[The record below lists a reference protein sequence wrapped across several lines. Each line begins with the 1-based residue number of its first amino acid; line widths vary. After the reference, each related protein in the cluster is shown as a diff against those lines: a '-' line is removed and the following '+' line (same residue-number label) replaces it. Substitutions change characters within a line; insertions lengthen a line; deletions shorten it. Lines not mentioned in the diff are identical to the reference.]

1 MLKPAIQLYPYQEKW
16 FLDRPR
22 FKAGMFTRQ
31 GGKTFTSTL
40 EIVDSCHMAEAQGK
54 KERWVILS
62 RGERQAKEAMEEGVK
77 LHCKAYNMAIEYI
90 ESEFKAEDGT
100 SYKQLEVTLP
110 GGSRITALPANPDT
124 ARGFSANVLL
134 DEFDIHQD
142 SRKIWAALF
151 PVVSSGNKRLIVI
164 STPKNK
170 GGKFYDIMT
179 SNDDVWS
186 RHEVNIHQAVEQGLP
201 RDVELLK
208 QALNDPD
215 VWAQE
220 FELDWLDGATAWLS
234 YDLINQAEH
243 QDAGIPSLYTGG
255 DIYVGN
261 DIAVRN
267 DLWVAW
273 VKEKVGDVLWTREI
287 SILHRVAFADHD
299 AEMDRIFS
307 HYNPVRLVMDQ
318 TGIGEKP
325 VEDAKRRYGE
335 YRVEGMMF
343 TGGNKQILATTG
355 KQSFED
361 HRERIPRG
369 DQQLRDDLHSLKK
382 TATPTGAPRFDADH
396 TGSSH
401 ADRTWAGFLSTYAA
415 TNPAE
420 MFEYEA
426 IKKQSKDNQSQF
438 KNTTF
443 GNSKR
448 GLL

>member
-1 MLKPAIQLYPYQEKW
+1 MSLPAIQLYPYQEKW
-16 FLDRPR
+16 FLDRSR

-40 EIVDSCHMAEAQGK
+40 EIVDSCHLAEAHGR

-62 RGERQAKEAMEEGVK
+62 RGERQAKEAMEEGIK

-100 SYKQLEVTLP
+100 TYKQLEVSLP

-170 GGKFYDIMT
+170 GGKFYDIIT
-179 SNDDVWS
+179 GKDTVWS
-186 RHEVNIHQAVEQGLP
+186 RHITDIHQAVKDGLP
-201 RDVELLK
+201 RDIELLK
-208 QALNDPD
+208 TAMNDPD

-243 QDAGIPSLYTGG
+243 PDAGIPDNYAGG
-255 DIYVGN
+255 DIYIGN
-261 DIAVRN
+261 DIAIRN

-287 SILHRVAFADHD
+287 VELHRKSFAEHD
-299 AEMDRIFS
+299 ATMDRLFVQ
-307 HYNPVRLVMDQ
+307 YNPVRLVMDQ

-335 YRVEGMMF
+335 YRVEGIIF
-343 TGGNKQILATTG
+343 TSRNKQILATTG
-355 KQSFED
+355 KESFED
-361 HRERIPRG
+361 HRERIPQG
-369 DQQLRDDLHSLKK
+369 NQALRDDLHSLKK

-401 ADRTWAGFLSTYAA
+401 ADRTWAGFLATYASA
-415 TNPAE
+415 SPAE
-420 MFEYEA
+420 IFAYEA
-426 IKKQSKDNQSQF
+426 ITNTSKDGPGQF
-438 KNTTF
+438 HTTTF
-443 GNSKR
+443 GGSLR